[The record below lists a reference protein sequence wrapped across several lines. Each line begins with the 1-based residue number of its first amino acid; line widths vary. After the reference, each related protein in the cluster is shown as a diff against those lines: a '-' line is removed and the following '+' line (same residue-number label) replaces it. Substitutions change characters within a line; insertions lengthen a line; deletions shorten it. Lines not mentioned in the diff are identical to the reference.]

1 MTENI
6 GKDIGNKIG
15 RVLEVDK
22 RAMQADQAKFL
33 RIIVEVQ
40 IDKPL
45 RRGGGVMLR
54 MMRVEDFGLILG
66 MRGCVLFVIDV
77 EYLGMMKSIAKQV
90 HWSNYQE
97 GNMVNG

>member
-1 MTENI
+1 MIEDI
-6 GKDIGNKIG
+6 GKDIGSKIG

-33 RIIVEVQ
+33 RIRVEMQ

-45 RRGGGVMLR
+45 HRGGMLR

-66 MRGCVLFVIDV
+66 MRGCLLSIIDV
-77 EYLGMMKSIAKQV
+77 EYLGMMKSIVKQV